1 MHLDGSDLVAARE
14 RGASIR
20 LTEQGSMLFRLSLE
34 DTASRD
40 RTGGFGGMMIIE
52 EVVRERL
59 GGALGYAA
67 ATIERIDS
75 TQRLT
80 HLGVAAHISGAEY
93 RAWQTRVQLATSGGS
108 MQVGMSQEDVSRS
121 PCLSGVRPYA
131 WIGRLS
137 SRTFSFRCVVSSPP
151 IGTKADDQ

>member
-1 MHLDGSDLVAARE
+1 MHLDGSDLVAAQE

-20 LTEQGSMLFRLSLE
+20 LTEHGSMLFRLSLE

-59 GGALGYAA
+59 GAALGYAA

-93 RAWQTRVQLATSGGS
+93 RAWQTRDQLATSGGS
-108 MQVGMSQEDVSRS
+108 MQIGMGQEE
-121 PCLSGVRPYA
+121 
-131 WIGRLS
+131 RLPITMFIRRAALRLD
-137 SRTFSFRCVVSSPP
+137 RTPLIEDILVPLRRQFSANRN
-151 IGTKADDQ
+151 